1 MLPCNISRDF
11 HHCCLFI
18 FIRGKSLRDLVSYQI
33 VYWGNKLFFSS
44 SCFLSQ
50 AEVKV
55 RMDLERRLR
64 EAEEALQSLE
74 QGLNSLNCNKEKERK
89 MKADVSNLRS
99 KLAIHPLYWWANSGE
114 EIFLLIFPDTKR
126 RFQISK
132 TAHECG
138 LPTSCISI
146 TPPLWG
152 AITCYAGS
160 WYFAL
165 KGCWNYSSLS
175 KEHEIILAFSV
186 GWKAKYF
193 PKANTFQNVKQGSC
207 DRAIKTD

>member
-1 MLPCNISRDF
+1 
-11 HHCCLFI
+11 
-18 FIRGKSLRDLVSYQI
+18 
-33 VYWGNKLFFSS
+33 
-44 SCFLSQ
+44 
-50 AEVKV
+50 
-55 RMDLERRLR
+55 MDLERRLR

-114 EIFLLIFPDTKR
+114 EIFLLIFPDTER

-132 TAHECG
+132 AAHECG
-138 LPTSCISI
+138 LPTCCIST

-165 KGCWNYSSLS
+165 KGGWSYLFQ
-175 KEHEIILAFSV
+175 HEIILAFSV
-186 GWKAKYF
+186 GWKANLEMSKYF
-193 PKANTFQNVKQGSC
+193 PKCQAGKLWQSY
-207 DRAIKTD
+207 KTD